1 MIFRRALRLALIGAA
16 VCSAGGSSFAAARVK
31 PQSTTPWEVSPP
43 AFADTDAAKNYSGFA
58 CSMDTPDLCLL
69 VVDEGRQ
76 AAFLRWEDG
85 KLTATGELVAFPVA
99 SNEFDGEGV
108 AVDKNYFYVAGSH
121 SVKRKSCKDHED
133 NRAVFRIRAGQGT
146 GARSV
151 ERSEKL
157 WAILQGLPEIAQYA
171 QPQACLGTKP
181 PEDAPNLSGRNGLN
195 IEGIAARNGRLYFG
209 LRGPAIDGHAYIVD
223 VDAEALFSGGDA
235 KPAAHNVVVGAKRA
249 IRDLAV
255 AGGALLAL
263 VGPDDDE
270 DEKKDRSRQYSVFLV
285 DNLEPGK
292 SASARELATLDLSGV
307 AGGTTLK
314 PEAIAVLRETPS
326 TYRVLILSDKGENGA
341 PLLFDIAR

>member
-16 VCSAGGSSFAAARVK
+16 VCSAGGSSLAAARVK
-31 PQSTTPWEVSPP
+31 PQSPTPWTVSPP
-43 AFADTDAAKNYSGFA
+43 AFAKKEAAMNYSGFA
-58 CSMDTPDLCLL
+58 CSIDAPDLCLV

-76 AAFLRWEDG
+76 AAFMRREDG

-99 SNEFDGEGV
+99 SKEFDAEGV

-121 SVKRKSCKDHED
+121 SVQRKSCKDHED

-146 GARSV
+146 GAHSV

-157 WAILQGLPEIAQYA
+157 WAILQELPEISHYA
-171 QPQACLGTKP
+171 RPKACLGTKP
-181 PEDAPNLSGRNGLN
+181 PQNAPQLKGENGLN
-195 IEGIAARNGRLYFG
+195 IEGVAERNGRLYFG
-209 LRGPAIDGHAYIVD
+209 LRGPAIDGRAYIVD
-223 VDAEALFSGGDA
+223 VDAEALFSGGEA
-235 KPAAHNVVVGAKRA
+235 NPAAHSVAVGAKRA

-270 DEKKDRSRQYSVFLV
+270 DEKKDQSRDYSVFLV

-292 SASARELATLDLSGV
+292 SAFAQELAVLDLSGV
-307 AGGTTLK
+307 AGGTALK
-314 PEAIAVLRETPS
+314 PEAIAVLSETPS
-326 TYRVLILSDKGENGA
+326 AYRVLILSDKGENGA
-341 PLLFDIAR
+341 PLLFDIAK